1 MNELLGKHIF
11 IVEDDPT
18 NMAVNAVILK
28 RSGARITQD
37 IWNVGTVAHLLKKLP
52 VDVILLDLMLR
63 HDMNGYDIFRQ
74 IQMHPFLKDIPVVAV
89 SAADPTIEIPR
100 AQNLGFA
107 GFIGKPIMPRLF
119 SSQILQCI
127 NGSPVW
133 YAR

>member
-18 NMAVNAVILK
+18 NMAVNAVTLK

-37 IWNVGTVAHLLKKLP
+37 IWNIGTVAQLLKRLP

-63 HDMNGYDIFRQ
+63 HNMNGYDIFHE
-74 IQMHPFLKDIPVVAV
+74 IKMHPYLQDIPVVAV
-89 SAADPTIEIPR
+89 SAADPTIEIPK
-100 AQNLGFA
+100 AKSLGFA

-119 SSQILQCI
+119 GSQILQCI
-127 NGSPVW
+127 NGDPVW
-133 YAR
+133 YTR